1 MRLNFLILHFFSDT
15 HLIIVKYLQ
24 NILWSQPSLVNVNP
38 RQTAMSD
45 RTFQWFHL
53 LYLKMILTSF
63 VILHFLLIHSIF
75 IF

>member
-24 NILWSQPSLVNVNP
+24 NTLWSQPSLVNVNP

-45 RTFQWFHL
+45 RTFQWCF
-53 LYLKMILTSF
+53 ILSF
-63 VILHFLLIHSIF
+63 IYYT
-75 IF
+75 